1 MIILGF
7 FAVVE
12 GKGLGFAKDQVQNEL
27 GGILIKNWSI
37 FLPAT
42 VINLAF
48 LPPQFRVLFLNCVF
62 FGWVIYLSLLLNEVT
77 PDEAGER

>member
-62 FGWVIYLSLLLNEVT
+62 FGWVIYLSLFLNEVT